1 MRRAGWLLLLGA
13 LLAIALPVPLAFA
26 QEATT
31 EISLGTNFPGRVVG
45 PGNSASFILTVG
57 GPVGERIEFE
67 IIGVPEGWTTSL
79 MGAGAVITEAMIPSD
94 APANATLGVS
104 VPAEAAEGDYTLT
117 VVVAGDSGSDRLDL
131 NVRVA
136 EAASG
141 GVSLTTEFP
150 ALRGAADS
158 TYAFTLRLANDT
170 SQEVQFGLSGEGP
183 SGWELDVQ
191 PSGQTRAATI
201 TLAAGESGTI
211 LAMVDPP
218 DTTVAGQYSLQVRA
232 EGGGETAEA
241 QVTVEITGNYALSF
255 TAANELLD
263 FKIEAGSATQLTLL
277 VTNTGT
283 APLTAVAFSGTVPSD
298 WEIAFSPT
306 IIDQLSP
313 DGTATVTATITA
325 ANNAIAGDYA
335 MAVSASVAETSDTI
349 ELRATVQTSA
359 LWGLV
364 GIGVIV
370 VALGA
375 LGVVF
380 WRFGRR

>member
-94 APANATLGVS
+94 APASATLGVS